1 MRRLFF
7 CIRGRMWCI
16 HHVSCRRK
24 NRNIRR
30 HRQRGEGDIA
40 YIKWLAE
47 LQWQKWK
54 NEDEKILRKEGVSEE
69 NIRKLREYDWEMFN
83 EERRFQEWQVPMTVY
98 PDGKRV
104 KREEISDVEELLNA
118 IETKELYKVIKG
130 LDSVGQQ
137 LLVLKLQGYSTAEI
151 AGKLGIT
158 EKAVYRRMD
167 RIKEKI
173 KKIVE

>member
-1 MRRLFF
+1 
-7 CIRGRMWCI
+7 
-16 HHVSCRRK
+16 
-24 NRNIRR
+24 
-30 HRQRGEGDIA
+30 
-40 YIKWLAE
+40 
-47 LQWQKWK
+47 
-54 NEDEKILRKEGVSEE
+54 
-69 NIRKLREYDWEMFN
+69 
-83 EERRFQEWQVPMTVY
+83 MTVY

>member
-1 MRRLFF
+1 
-7 CIRGRMWCI
+7 
-16 HHVSCRRK
+16 
-24 NRNIRR
+24 
-30 HRQRGEGDIA
+30 
-40 YIKWLAE
+40 
-47 LQWQKWK
+47 
-54 NEDEKILRKEGVSEE
+54 
-69 NIRKLREYDWEMFN
+69 
-83 EERRFQEWQVPMTVY
+83 MTVY
-98 PDGKRV
+98 PDGTRV